1 MTSSVSGAGTDS
13 YAVLTGQEVKRSP
26 EFPRALMTGVD
37 IIANSGQEK
46 RAATEPGGRHILR
59 DLPALGP
66 TAGALNREPT
76 PEPAQT
82 ALAVKGTP
90 VPKDSYK
97 TNRNE
102 QLFPKLTLEV

>member
-13 YAVLTGQEVKRSP
+13 YSVLTGQEVKRSP

-90 VPKDSYK
+90 VPEDSYK